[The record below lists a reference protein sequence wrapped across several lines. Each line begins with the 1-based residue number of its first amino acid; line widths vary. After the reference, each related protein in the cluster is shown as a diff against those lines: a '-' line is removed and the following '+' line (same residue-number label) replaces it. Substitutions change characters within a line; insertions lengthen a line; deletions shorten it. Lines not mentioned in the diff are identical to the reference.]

1 MWLAPF
7 VLALCASSASA
18 QAPLPEGLKGAEKV
32 AALVQRVSQ
41 VQSGIRTLT
50 ADFEQRRTSRLLAS
64 PSVSHGHFY
73 YRVPQSV
80 RWEYE
85 SPRAMTVLVV
95 GGVATTYRP
104 AEKRAER
111 VEVGRSQR
119 RIFHFLSAAEPL
131 ERLKQ
136 YFIFTFRDPG
146 GEGNYSFELRPTVHQ
161 IKKRVASVTIEV
173 DRTSLLPVV
182 VGYTEPDGDS
192 TTYTFSHI
200 VVNGP
205 QQDDLFNLELP
216 ADVTVV
222 HLKLGSGE

>member
-1 MWLAPF
+1 MRLVPIL
-7 VLALCASSASA
+7 LALGVVPVSAPV
-18 QAPLPEGLKGAEKV
+18 PLPEGLKGAEKL

-41 VQSGIRTLT
+41 VQSGIKTLT

-64 PSVSHGHFY
+64 PSVNRGRFY
-73 YRVPQSV
+73 YRAPQTV

-104 AEKRAER
+104 NEKRAER
-111 VEVGRSQR
+111 VEVGHSQR
-119 RIFHFLSAAEPL
+119 RIFHFLNAAEPL

-146 GEGNYSFELRPTVHQ
+146 GDANYSLELRPTVHQ
-161 IKKRVASVTIEV
+161 IKKRVSSVTIEV
-173 DRTSLLPVV
+173 DRTTMLPVV

-192 TTYTFSHI
+192 TTYAFSHI
-200 VVNGP
+200 AINQP
-205 QQDDLFNLELP
+205 QQDDLFSLNLP
-216 ADVTVV
+216 PDVTVV